1 MNTLEDKLRT
11 ALRET
16 GAEIT
21 PQSVPPLRL
30 HSARRRLRLVGRT
43 GRHRWAAR
51 LTPLAAAAAVVG
63 VIAVSLAISSAS
75 HGTASH
81 VRHQTASGPA
91 SPFAGVPP
99 YYVVLAGKNPSPTA
113 LQRQF
118 ALVRATATG
127 AVVTRITPPKPYGT
141 FIAVS
146 AASDDH
152 TFVLAATP
160 WAVHHADGGVSIP
173 ESPTKFFLLRLGPG
187 ARTAQLT
194 ALPIPRQQG
203 TASDIALSPDG
214 RKLAVANR
222 DASAGGPAI
231 QVFSLATG
239 SQREWTWPR
248 GGPITNNAGDNG
260 EVLSWT
266 ADGRTLAFQQWAA
279 GNIIDLRLL
288 NTAAPG
294 GSLQAASR
302 LLLQWPGDGA
312 TWHFVHGKISNVIF
326 GFSAIITPD
335 GTKIVAATVSETKH
349 PLSSELAFTEFSAAT
364 GKVVNVLGRWR
375 LPGLYPGQ
383 VQDVLWTNSSGSTLI
398 VLAHKPGVPTKDP
411 HSTDSAGYGIE
422 FGVLKGNRF
431 TPLPGAPR
439 PGPNAW
445 PTW

>member
-21 PQSVPPLRL
+21 PHSVPPLRL
-30 HSARRRLRLVGRT
+30 RGTPPRLRPLGLAGRQ
-43 GRHRWAAR
+43 RWAAW
-51 LTPLAAAAAVVG
+51 LTPLAAAACVV
-63 VIAVSLAISSAS
+63 VVVTASLAISIAA
-75 HGTASH
+75 HG
-81 VRHQTASGPA
+81 RHRAARGPVGQ
-91 SPFAGVPP
+91 FAGVPP
-99 YYVVLAGKNPSPTA
+99 YYVVLAGKNPDPTA
-113 LQRQF
+113 AQPQF
-118 ALVRATATG
+118 AQVRATATG
-127 AVVTRITPPKPYGT
+127 AVIATVTPPEPYGT
-141 FIAVS
+141 FIAAT
-146 AASDDH
+146 AATDDR

-187 ARTAQLT
+187 ARTARLT
-194 ALPIPRQQG
+194 TLPIPRQRA

-214 RKLAVANR
+214 TRLAVASR

-231 QVFSLATG
+231 HVFSLANG
-239 SQREWTWPR
+239 SQRVWTWPQ
-248 GGPITNNAGDNG
+248 GGPITNNAGNNG

-266 ADGRTLAFQQWAA
+266 ADGRTMAFQQWAA

-288 NTAAPG
+288 DTTAPG

-302 LLLQWPGDGA
+302 LLLRWPGDGA
-312 TWHFVHGKISNVIF
+312 TWHFVHGKISNVLF
-326 GFSAIITPD
+326 GPSAVITPD

-364 GKVVNVLGRWR
+364 GKAVDVLSRWD

-383 VQDVLWTNSSGSTLI
+383 IQDVLWTNSSGSALI
-398 VLAHKPGVPTKDP
+398 VLAHKPGVPAKDP
-411 HSTDSAGYGIE
+411 HSIDAAGYGIE
-422 FGVLKGNRF
+422 FGVLNGNRF

-445 PTW
+445 PAW